1 MNYSFQKGRVN
12 EIENIKTNL
21 EEIKQLA
28 TKSETEY
35 NLLLEQ
41 MKNKFEIN
49 SEEEAEE
56 LYEVLTEEKE
66 QMEIEKEKKLSLLK
80 ENLRKENLL

>member
-1 MNYSFQKGRVN
+1 MAT
-12 EIENIKTNL
+12 ENITL
-21 EEIKQLA
+21 AATTLADSSVEKQDSL
-28 TKSETEY
+28 
-35 NLLLEQ
+35 Q
-41 MKNKFEIN
+41 
-49 SEEEAEE
+49 AEE

>member
-41 MKNKFEIN
+41 MKNKFEVN